1 MAQEMLYWQA
11 LNRAMDLEMEEDGS
25 VITLGEDV
33 GLYGG
38 SYRVTEGLY
47 AKYGEWRV
55 RDTPIS
61 EGGFTGLG
69 VGAALVGMRPVV
81 EIMTINFALLAM
93 DSIVNGAAKIPFM
106 SGGQFPMPL
115 VVRVPG
121 GVARQLGAQH
131 AQRLEQMFMN
141 VPGLRIA
148 VPSTPQDAYW
158 QLRQAIASD
167 EPIILLEHEL
177 LYFTKGQVDIVAEGP
192 PMHRAALRRDGRD
205 LTIISYSRH
214 ALLAQEAAT
223 ELAKENIEAEV
234 IDLRSLKPIDWDT
247 CAKSVEKTHRV
258 LVVEE
263 DCRFA
268 GAGAEIAATL
278 TERCFYS
285 LDAPIQRLAGLD
297 IPTPFNGALEAAS
310 IPQVPDIV
318 AASASIVPVRE
329 KNQGGVSHAGSITM
343 PALSDTMGAGRL
355 VKWTKKSG
363 DKIKKGDVIAEV
375 ETDKAVMEVEA
386 FQDGY
391 LGGPLW
397 RKVPK
402 RRSAK
407 RSATSTT
414 AQLRSLKPRV
424 PQCLGR
430 PIATA
435 GLPQHRSMR
444 RLFPPSWLLRC
455 RRCGPPR
462 DRISGRPCQR
472 AQVLNRASNMSRG
485 QAELTRPS
493 LPDLLIA
500 WSAPRVCVRPS
511 PAI

>member
-1 MAQEMLYWQA
+1 VAQEMLYWQA
-11 LNRAMDLEMEEDGS
+11 LNRAMDLEMEEDPS

-81 EIMTINFALLAM
+81 EIMTINFVLLAL
-93 DSIVNGAAKIPFM
+93 DSIVNGAAKITFM

-192 PMHRAALRRDGRD
+192 PMHRAAIRREGHD

-214 ALLAQEAAT
+214 ALLAEQAAN

-268 GAGAEIAATL
+268 GTGAEVAATL

-297 IPTPFNGALEAAS
+297 IPTPFNGTLEAAT
-310 IPQVPDIV
+310 IPQIPDIV
-318 AASASIVPVRE
+318 AAARE
-329 KNQGGVSHAGSITM
+329 LHRAGQE
-343 PALSDTMGAGRL
+343 
-355 VKWTKKSG
+355 TK
-363 DKIKKGDVIAEV
+363 A
-375 ETDKAVMEVEA
+375 A
-386 FQDGY
+386 
-391 LGGPLW
+391 
-397 RKVPK
+397 
-402 RRSAK
+402 
-407 RSATSTT
+407 
-414 AQLRSLKPRV
+414 
-424 PQCLGR
+424 
-430 PIATA
+430 
-435 GLPQHRSMR
+435 
-444 RLFPPSWLLRC
+444 
-455 RRCGPPR
+455 
-462 DRISGRPCQR
+462 
-472 AQVLNRASNMSRG
+472 
-485 QAELTRPS
+485 
-493 LPDLLIA
+493 
-500 WSAPRVCVRPS
+500 
-511 PAI
+511 